1 MKFVG
6 KNVVI
11 YGAGVSGRAVYDFVR
26 DKGAKAIV
34 YDDDENVPFA
44 THSKGVFDSAD
55 IIVLS
60 PGVSAQKDFI
70 MEAKLENKLVI
81 GELELASVFCN
92 AEQIAVTGTNGKTTT
107 TLLIDHV
114 LKRAGLHSHA
124 VGNIGVPFCSIADK
138 LDVSEVAVIEA
149 SSFQLENV
157 ISFSPDIAV
166 LLNIAPDHIS
176 RHGSM
181 QKYIEAKGNIFLR
194 QSEQDFAV
202 YNADDPIVC
211 ELVDKCVAKK
221 VPFSLTHPVE
231 GGAYLSSGFVCF
243 DGKPVV
249 CVEDIDFDGKELEN
263 VLATVAVC
271 MIKGISKFCI
281 SSAICDFSK
290 PKYRRERVACIDGV
304 TIFNDSKATNISA
317 CMSACESVGD
327 CVLILGGMKGSE
339 DFDCLFE
346 NLPKCVKHIC
356 VSGENSEDIL
366 ESAKIFGFDNIQ
378 AYDNIKDALYD
389 AYSVAKEGGISTIL
403 FSPSS
408 KSFDKFASFEQRGAY
423 FNDCVKALRVGR

>member
-11 YGAGVSGRAVYDFVR
+11 YGAGISGRAVYDFVR

-44 THSKGVFDSAD
+44 THFKGVFDGAD

-70 MEAKLENKLVI
+70 LEAKLENKVVL
-81 GELELASVFCN
+81 GELELASIFCN
-92 AEQIAVTGTNGKTTT
+92 AEQIAITGTNGKTTT
-107 TLLIDHV
+107 TLLIDHI

-157 ISFSPDIAV
+157 MTFSPDIAV
-166 LLNIAPDHIS
+166 ILNISPDHIS

-181 QKYIEAKGNIFLR
+181 QKYVEAKSNIFLR
-194 QSEQDFAV
+194 QSEQDFV
-202 YNADDPIVC
+202 IYNADDEIIC
-211 ELVDKCVAKK
+211 GMRDKMVAKK
-221 VPFSLTHPVE
+221 IPFSLSHPVE
-231 GGAYLSSGFVCF
+231 GGAYISSGFVCF
-243 DGKPVV
+243 DGNPIV
-249 CVEDIDFDGKELEN
+249 CIEDIDFDGKELEN
-263 VLATVAVC
+263 VLASVAVC

-290 PKYRRERVACIDGV
+290 PKYRREKVAMIDGI
-304 TIFNDSKATNISA
+304 TIFNDSKATNVSA
-317 CMSACESVGD
+317 CVCACESVDD
-327 CVLILGGMKGSE
+327 CVLILGGMKGDE
-339 DFDCLFE
+339 DFDSLFE
-346 NLPKCVKHIC
+346 NLPQTVRHIC
-356 VSGENSEDIL
+356 VSGDNCEDIL
-366 ESAKIFGFDNIQ
+366 QSAREVNFENIEACEDIKTALKT
-378 AYDNIKDALYD
+378 AYRI
-389 AYSVAKEGGISTIL
+389 AKERGISNIL

-408 KSFDKFASFEQRGAY
+408 KSFDKFKSFEDRGEY
-423 FNDCVKALRVGR
+423 FNDCVKALRVEK